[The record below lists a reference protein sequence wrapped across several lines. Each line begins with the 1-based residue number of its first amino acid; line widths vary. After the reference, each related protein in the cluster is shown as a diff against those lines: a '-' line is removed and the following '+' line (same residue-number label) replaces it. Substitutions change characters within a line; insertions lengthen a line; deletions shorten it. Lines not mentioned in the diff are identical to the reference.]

1 LDLSAPGYQDA
12 HELAHANDIRRRFAN
27 RHVTTG
33 QIIVFGLTGGL
44 IPCPASITVLL
55 LCLQLKK
62 ITLGA
67 ALVLCFSI
75 GLAMTMVA
83 SGALAALS
91 VKHVSKR
98 WSGFGDFARKAPYL
112 SGILIVLVGLYVGW
126 QGLRGLH

>member
-1 LDLSAPGYQDA
+1 M
-12 HELAHANDIRRRFAN
+12 
-27 RHVTTG
+27 TTG

-67 ALVLCFSI
+67 TLVLCFSI
-75 GLAMTMVA
+75 GLALTLVA
-83 SGALAALS
+83 SGTLAAFS
-91 VKHVSKR
+91 VRHVSRR

-112 SGILIVLVGLYVGW
+112 SGALIALVGLYVSYS
-126 QGLRGLH
+126 GLSALP